1 MAGNFQNLP
10 ATLAGSYF
18 FLSHTLTCKTSIF
31 ALFQFFVHNAFC
43 TEINH
48 TDVTDF
54 EKINRF
60 SVMNNRQ
67 NIGQIF
73 QNVFPP
79 FSTSMYLLNS
89 VLRYPLI
96 FGDPF
101 LVENPLFLKSLKMDM
116 TGFANQPFICYFLS
130 LNESNIGI
138 L

>member
-1 MAGNFQNLP
+1 MFVHYSCYEN
-10 ATLAGSYF
+10 TLARLQ
-18 FLSHTLTCKTSIF
+18 FLLYSNL
-31 ALFQFFVHNAFC
+31 FVHNGFC

-116 TGFANQPFICYFLS
+116 TGFANQPFICNMVLYF
-130 LNESNIGI
+130 I
-138 L
+138 